1 MRRRRKI
8 RILVQFSIGLL
19 PMLFGVASVQAGTL
33 EQVRKHGAVRC
44 AAGWSAGFSGLDSTG
59 RPAGFDV
66 DFCRAVA
73 AAVFGKAD
81 AVEIERIDTANKYQA
96 LARGEIDI
104 VFGMATWTYHR
115 DVAMGTRFVTP
126 IFFDGQGFAVWS
138 DSPITRLDQARGA
151 KVCVQKE
158 TTTAANLRDVS
169 RARGLDLKVLEASPN
184 HTRDRFARREC
195 DLLSADRAELAVQRA
210 TRMIDPKRVRILD
223 DIVSREPLGPYVAQG
238 DERWYSIVRWVIHA
252 TQIADARGV
261 DAKNLTTVDE
271 KADSELR
278 RLAGKEAGFGQPLG
292 LSDDWAYQVLTQV
305 GHYGQ
310 IFERNLG
317 TGSPIGLERG
327 VNRSWQNGGLFVPPL
342 LR

>member
-19 PMLFGVASVQAGTL
+19 PMLFGVASVQADTL

-81 AVEIERIDTANKYQA
+81 AVEVERVDTANKYQA

-169 RARGLDLKVLEASPN
+169 RARGLDLQVLEASPN
-184 HTRDRFARREC
+184 HTRERFVRREC

-210 TRMIDPKRVRILD
+210 TRTIDPKRVRILD

-238 DERWYSIVRWVIHA
+238 DERWFSIVRWVIHA

-261 DAKNLTTVDE
+261 DAKSLTAVDE

>member
-1 MRRRRKI
+1 MGRALRCG
-8 RILVQFSIGLL
+8 RIARLPVSIK
-19 PMLFGVASVQAGTL
+19 P
-33 EQVRKHGAVRC
+33 
-44 AAGWSAGFSGLDSTG
+44 
-59 RPAGFDV
+59 
-66 DFCRAVA
+66 
-73 AAVFGKAD
+73 
-81 AVEIERIDTANKYQA
+81 
-96 LARGEIDI
+96 
-104 VFGMATWTYHR
+104 
-115 DVAMGTRFVTP
+115 
-126 IFFDGQGFAVWS
+126 
-138 DSPITRLDQARGA
+138 
-151 KVCVQKE
+151 VCVQKE